1 MENLFCP
8 DCGYILFLKKNKDK
22 EDNVIDIRYSPDSLL
37 NYCKNCNYDTEF
49 KHENTVV
56 FKKNYS
62 DTYQVENKI
71 QNDYLIYDPTLPRVY
86 NIDCINENCVS
97 NAPEE
102 EEPVEKEIIFIKFDE
117 DNMKYLYLC
126 KHCKASWTNK

>member
-1 MENLFCP
+1 MEDIFCP
-8 DCGYILFLKKNKDK
+8 DCGYILFLKQILD
-22 EDNVIDIRYSPDSLL
+22 EDDLDVGKLF
-37 NYCKNCNYDTEF
+37 NYCKNCNYKTEF
-49 KHENTVV
+49 NYKNTLV
-56 FKKNYS
+56 FKKKYS

-71 QNDYLIYDPTLPRVY
+71 QNDYLIYDPTLPHVY

-97 NAPEE
+97 NAPEDRN
-102 EEPVEKEIIFIKFDE
+102 PAEKDIIFIKFDE